1 MRKCARAKDT
11 TRRSSDNALV
21 PVTYDLYD
29 VCDVRLAGHMNTPFN
44 RITLIVLDGAGIG
57 AMPDASEWG
66 DSGADT
72 LGHICESRQLRLPN
86 LQSLGLGN
94 IRPLAGLPPLEN
106 VRGCYG
112 KCALRSNGKDTTT
125 GHWEMAG
132 IILERAFP
140 TYPNGFPQSVIDQF
154 VARSHVPGILGNIPA
169 SGTEIIKQLG
179 DEHVKT
185 SKPIVYTSADSVFQI
200 AAHEEIIPLERL
212 YEICEIARDLLRGE
226 HEVGRV
232 IARPFLGKPGSFFRT
247 ENRHDYAVPPPRENL
262 LPVLSAN
269 GLDVV
274 AIGKI
279 ASIYDSTGVTQDI
292 SAKNNEQ
299 SINQTIRALE
309 QQTRG
314 LVFSNLVDFDML
326 YGHRRDTEGYARALE
341 HFDSRWPEIE
351 TVMRNDD
358 LVIITADHGNDPTY
372 PGTDHTRE
380 YAPLLVFGK
389 VAKAGINLGSRRSLA
404 DIGKTI
410 AENFGLSL
418 DSGESFLDEI
428 VLV

>member
-1 MRKCARAKDT
+1 MRR
-11 TRRSSDNALV
+11 
-21 PVTYDLYD
+21 DLK
-29 VCDVRLAGHMNTPFN
+29 LIGHMNTPFN

-57 AMPDASEWG
+57 AMPDAPEWG
-66 DSGADT
+66 DAGADT
-72 LGHICESRQLRLPN
+72 FGHICESRQLRLPN
-86 LQSLGLGN
+86 LRSLGLGN

-132 IILERAFP
+132 IVLERAFP

-154 VARSHVPGILGNIPA
+154 VARTGVPGILGNIPA
-169 SGTEIIKQLG
+169 SGTEIIQQLG

-185 SKPIVYTSADSVFQI
+185 GKPIVYTSADSVFQI
-200 AAHEEIIPLERL
+200 AAHEEIIPLKRL
-212 YEICEIARDLLRGE
+212 YEICEIARGLLRGE

-232 IARPFLGKPGSFFRT
+232 IARPFLGQSGSFFRT

-262 LPVLSAN
+262 LPVLSGH

-279 ASIYDSTGVTQDI
+279 ASIYDSTGVTQDVT
-292 SAKNNEQ
+292 AKNNTQ
-299 SINQTIRALE
+299 SIDQTIRALE
-309 QQTRG
+309 QPTRG

-351 TVMRNDD
+351 TAMRDDD

-380 YAPLLVFGK
+380 YAPLIVLGRA
-389 VAKAGINLGSRRSLA
+389 AKAGINLGSRGSLA

-410 AENFGLSL
+410 AENFGLPL
-418 DSGESFLDEI
+418 NSGESFLDEI